1 MKIEQLTWDK
11 EASWKI
17 ISSNQI
23 KNIAQLVLVFGHREC
38 IELPEKYAELQ
49 DMYPHADIVFCST
62 SGEIIDIEV
71 KDDSIVATAIYFEN
85 TPVKAISAS
94 ISDSKD
100 SYLIGKTLSNRL
112 NAPDLRHILV
122 FSDGQIV
129 NGSRLVQGLNDAVHH
144 SIPIAG
150 GLASDNARFERTS
163 VGLNCVPKEGNVVA
177 IGFYGENFQIG
188 HGSMGGWSTFGPE
201 RRITKSQD
209 NVLYEL
215 DHASALGLYKNY
227 LGDQAKELPGAALL
241 FPLCIRTEEN
251 GEMIVRTILSID
263 EENQSMIFAGDM
275 PVGSMAQLMYANF
288 DNLIDGAS
296 VAAEKTLMGLKHNQ
310 ASLALLISC
319 VGRKL
324 VLGART
330 EDEVEE
336 VRLAL
341 GNNVAISGFYSN
353 GEISPLIES
362 PKCELYNQTMTITTY
377 SEKV

>member
-1 MKIEQLTWDK
+1 MKIAQLTWEK
-11 EASWKI
+11 ETGWKTF
-17 ISSNQI
+17 SSNEI
-23 KNIAQLVLVFGHREC
+23 KHIAQLVLVFGHREC

-49 DMYPHADIVFCST
+49 EMYPKADIVFCST
-62 SGEIIDIEV
+62 AGEIIDIEV

-85 TPVKAISAS
+85 TPIKAISEC
-94 ISDSKD
+94 ISETKD
-100 SYLIGKTLSNRL
+100 SYSIGKKLSNSL

-129 NGSRLVQGLNDAVHH
+129 NGSRLVQGLNDAVNH

-150 GLASDNARFERTS
+150 GLAGDNARFERTS

-177 IGFYGENFQIG
+177 IGFYGEKLEIG

-209 NVLYEL
+209 NILYEL
-215 DHASALGLYKNY
+215 DHASALDLYKNY
-227 LGDQAKELPGAALL
+227 LGEQAKELPGAALL
-241 FPLCIRTEEN
+241 FPLCIRTEED

-263 EENQSMIFAGDM
+263 EENKSMIFAGDM

-288 DNLIDGAS
+288 DSLIDGAS
-296 VAAEKTLMGLKHNQ
+296 VAAEKTLVGLQHNQ
-310 ASLALLISC
+310 ASFALLISC

-341 GNNVAISGFYSN
+341 GEKVAISGFYSN

-377 SEKV
+377 SERD

>member
-1 MKIEQLTWDK
+1 MKIEQLFWEK
-11 EASWKI
+11 ETGWKMF
-17 ISSNQI
+17 SKNQLTVA
-23 KNIAQLVLVFGHREC
+23 AQLVLVFGQREC
-38 IELPEKYAELQ
+38 IEVPEIYSELREK
-49 DMYPHADIVFCST
+49 YPHADIVFCST
-62 SGEIIDIEV
+62 SGEIMDIEV
-71 KDDSIVATAIYFEN
+71 KDDSISVSALYFEN
-85 TPVKAISAS
+85 TPVKAISEYIAEA
-94 ISDSKD
+94 KD
-100 SYLIGKTLSNRL
+100 SYLIGRKLSETL
-112 NAPDLRHILV
+112 NAPDLKHILV

-129 NGSRLVQGLNDAVHH
+129 NGSRLVQGLNDAVNHA
-144 SIPIAG
+144 IPIAG

-209 NVLYEL
+209 NILYEL
-215 DHASALGLYKNY
+215 DHASALELYKNY
-227 LGDQAKELPGAALL
+227 LGEQAKELPGAALL

-275 PVGSMAQLMYANF
+275 PVGSTAQLMYANF

-296 VAAEKTLMGLKHNQ
+296 VAAEMTLTGLRHNH
-310 ASLALLISC
+310 ASFALLISC

-341 GNNVAISGFYSN
+341 GENVAISGFYSN

-377 SEKV
+377 SERV